1 MSIQTQSSTNFSTVG
16 SSTFTI
22 PRYVYSIVVEA
33 TGGGSGG
40 GVAVGGKGGSSRGG
54 GGGSSGAMIS
64 KTLSVK
70 PGDKISYTIGAGGA
84 ASSGSGGGKGGDTE
98 FVYKGTTYECGSGN
112 AGADATSGGG
122 GGNGAGGNAHTPSD
136 GDTNTASNAG
146 ASGGTGSGGSG
157 GASVSGDGY
166 GAGGD
171 GSGNHSSQNNT
182 AGGGGGIKFI
192 QTVDT
197 PSKSTS
203 SGRIPIVQSSK
214 IGGNKIA
221 RSLDGKT
228 GKSRIQAAVVGSS
241 ISLSATS
248 TKFTL
253 GGMPLTVKKA
263 SNGNYVLSVYPITD
277 SSPTYDSGRFTKST
291 TASYLK
297 GSDVDVFVSN
307 DGKHIL
313 ALDRLE
319 DQDDIG
325 DLSRLSS
332 GGSDSKNAIVWLGV
346 PFLTNENNVLLVTTS
361 NDEAVDEF
369 VTTYFMGSPF
379 LVARQGTN
387 YFLCALIDDY
397 GVDNVEE
404 L

>member
-1 MSIQTQSSTNFSTVG
+1 
-16 SSTFTI
+16 
-22 PRYVYSIVVEA
+22 
-33 TGGGSGG
+33 
-40 GVAVGGKGGSSRGG
+40 
-54 GGGSSGAMIS
+54 MIS

-70 PGDKISYTIGAGGA
+70 PGDKISYTVGAGGA
-84 ASSGSGGGKGGDTE
+84 ASSGSGAGKGDDTE
-98 FVYKGTTYECGSGN
+98 FIYKGTTYECNTGN

-122 GGNGAGGNAHTPSD
+122 GGFGAGGASHTPSD

-146 ASGGTGSGGSG
+146 QGGGNSSGGAG

-166 GAGGD
+166 GAGGA
-171 GSGNHSSQNNT
+171 GSSNSSSQDNT
-182 AGGGGGIKFI
+182 AGSSGGIKFI
-192 QTVDT
+192 LTVAT

-203 SGRIPIVQSSK
+203 SGTTPTIQNSR
-214 IGGNKIA
+214 IGGNKVA
-221 RSLDGKT
+221 RTLDEKT

-253 GGMPLTVKKA
+253 GGMPLTIKKA
-263 SNGNYVLSVYPITD
+263 SNGNYVLIVYPITD
-277 SSPTYDSGRFTKST
+277 SSPTYHAGRFTKST

-319 DQDDIG
+319 DQDDISG
-325 DLSRLSS
+325 FNRLTS

-346 PFLTNENNVLLVTTS
+346 PFLTNENNVLLVTTP

-387 YFLCALIDDY
+387 YLLCALMDDY